1 MIKAAYIIVTLAIFL
16 AGVAFVDMYFEKVER
31 EQISFQASQIHEVL
45 KTKWADKG
53 TTFVCQIGDGITDA
67 KELASGLCVSLKKK
81 TSALPDK
88 VIVVQNL
95 DATDAPLAQAICE

>member
-1 MIKAAYIIVTLAIFL
+1 MIKTVYITAALALLL
-16 AGVAFVDMYFEKVER
+16 AGMSLINTYYEKVDRER
-31 EQISFQASQIHEVL
+31 ISVAASQIHEVL
-45 KTKWADKG
+45 QTKWADKG